1 MSFITRIAPSPTG
14 MFHLGTA
21 RTAYFNWLAARASGG
36 TFILRIDDTDADRNR
51 DDAVQVIL
59 DSMAWLGLDYDVLS
73 FQSKR
78 LPFYQEAAQTLLDH
92 DRARRLDDGAVVL
105 NVPDLPATWHDT
117 LAGDI
122 AITKDVRDKMDP
134 LVLMRST
141 AAGGGPTYHFASIF
155 DDYMM
160 GVNWIIRG
168 HDHQTNTPKQIA
180 IWKAGFSGDF
190 PQVSH
195 VGLIFKDGKKL
206 SKRDDAASLLWYR
219 DQGYHPDAILSFLLR
234 LGWGPRVDDK
244 TTKVIGKDRALAMF
258 LKDGALRAASRV
270 NYDAAKL
277 SNIQRNYEAA
287 LKIPPDQWVH
297 KRTAANVG

>member
-36 TFILRIDDTDADRNR
+36 KFILRIDDTDTARNS

-59 DSMAWLGLDYDVLS
+59 DSMDWLGLDYDAI
-73 FQSKR
+73 
-78 LPFYQEAAQTLLDH
+78 FYQSRRTDFYREAAQTLVDH
-92 DRARRLDDGAVVL
+92 DAARVLDDGAVAL
-105 NVPDLPATWHDT
+105 NIPKLGPTWHDT
-117 LAGDI
+117 LALDI
-122 AITKDVRDKMDP
+122 PITQDVRDKMDP
-134 LVLMRST
+134 LILMRRD
-141 AAGGGPTYHFASIF
+141 GGGPTYHFASIY

-206 SKRDDAASLLWYR
+206 SKRDNAASLLWYR
-219 DQGYHPDAILSFLLR
+219 DQGYQPDAVLSFLLR
-234 LGWGPRVDDK
+234 LGWSPADGKTPRVITRDQA
-244 TTKVIGKDRALAMF
+244 VEMF
-258 LKDGALRAASRV
+258 LKDGKMRAASRV
-270 NYDAAKL
+270 NYDAQLL
-277 SNIQRNYEAA
+277 SNIQRNYEAS

-297 KRTAANVG
+297 KKNG